1 MQYASVSQHMHP
13 QICKKVRCWPVFLNV
28 AIGEEINHSEIGL
41 KRHIALK
48 ANAPAKRCSDRR
60 AKITFASAVDQLKLM
75 RRQLISF
82 VQNQA
87 AAKE

>member
-13 QICKKVRCWPVFLNV
+13 QICKNLPVFLNV
-28 AIGEEINHSEIGL
+28 ATGEEINHSEIGL

-75 RRQLISF
+75 RR
-82 VQNQA
+82 
-87 AAKE
+87 

>member
-1 MQYASVSQHMHP
+1 MQYASVSRHMHP
-13 QICKKVRCWPVFLNV
+13 QICKKVRCWPVFLNA

-41 KRHIALK
+41 KRQIALK
-48 ANAPAKRCSDRR
+48 ANAPAKRCADSR
-60 AKITFASAVDQLKLM
+60 AKITFASAVDQLRLM

-82 VQNQA
+82 EQNRA